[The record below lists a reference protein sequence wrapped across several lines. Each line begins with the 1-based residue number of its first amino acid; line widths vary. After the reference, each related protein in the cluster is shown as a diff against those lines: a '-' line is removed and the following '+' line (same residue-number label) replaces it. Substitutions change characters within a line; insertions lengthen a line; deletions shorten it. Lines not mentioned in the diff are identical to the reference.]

1 MLQAALT
8 VHRWGVCIPHQVWVV
23 ALLRVGSLTSAYE
36 SFYCERGCD
45 PLHLQAKQNAKMLGK
60 ALNVYVVIAKTL
72 PKDVIVLLFGPL
84 DILTGLKRK
93 TPKTVINQQSSKA
106 GHKTLGQLS
115 NLENSLPILLS
126 FFSPSPAAFFFPD
139 NVEIFYPTMDQS
151 LFWRL
156 LNINIVMEREKAG
169 IVPRPLTCIEVR
181 DCKQAPD
188 TVHDTYPGLQLMSLL
203 HHRPP

>member
-1 MLQAALT
+1 MLQAALS

-45 PLHLQAKQNAKMLGK
+45 PLHLQAKQTAKMLEK
-60 ALNVYVVIAKTL
+60 ALNVYVGIAKTL
-72 PKDVIVLLFGPL
+72 PKDVTVLLFGPL

-93 TPKTVINQQSSKA
+93 TSKTVINQQSSKA

-126 FFSPSPAAFFFPD
+126 FFSPFPAAFFFPQ
-139 NVEIFYPTMDQS
+139 TMLKYS
-151 LFWRL
+151 
-156 LNINIVMEREKAG
+156 I
-169 IVPRPLTCIEVR
+169 RPWTNLCF
-181 DCKQAPD
+181 
-188 TVHDTYPGLQLMSLL
+188 GGF
-203 HHRPP
+203 